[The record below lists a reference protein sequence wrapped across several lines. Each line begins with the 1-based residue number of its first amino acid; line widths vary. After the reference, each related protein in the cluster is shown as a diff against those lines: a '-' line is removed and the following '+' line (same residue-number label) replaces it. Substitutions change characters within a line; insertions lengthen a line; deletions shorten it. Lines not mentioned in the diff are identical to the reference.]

1 MNIHEIR
8 NAILPWPSCIS
19 WIPWNSLVSSRLL
32 NIHEISPAYH
42 TSFIHETIS
51 SMLLS
56 GYHRKKTL
64 TFYPFQLPGLVP
76 VLSICNLQYGGIFLQ
91 NGENNFVYI
100 RFQINVH
107 TLNFLKFCHK
117 LKRKKKE
124 KQMRFKNFI
133 HFQHPQ
139 KFLNLHLHAVM
150 NFKILCAMKTIIKR
164 YMYKNDKKVNLIL

>member
-51 SMLLS
+51 SMLPS
-56 GYHRKKTL
+56 GYHRKKPSL
-64 TFYPFQLPGLVP
+64 SSLFNGWDQYI

-139 KFLNLHLHAVM
+139 KFLKLHLQE
-150 NFKILCAMKTIIKR
+150 F
-164 YMYKNDKKVNLIL
+164 

>member
-32 NIHEISPAYH
+32 NIHEISPAYQI
-42 TSFIHETIS
+42 SFIHETIS
-51 SMLLS
+51 SMLPS
-56 GYHRKKTL
+56 GYHRKKPL
-64 TFYPFQLPGLVP
+64 TFFPFQLPALVP

-117 LKRKKKE
+117 L
-124 KQMRFKNFI
+124 FFS
-133 HFQHPQ
+133 
-139 KFLNLHLHAVM
+139 
-150 NFKILCAMKTIIKR
+150 
-164 YMYKNDKKVNLIL
+164 

>member
-1 MNIHEIR
+1 MAFLYFLDSMEFIGFLQVVKYSWDKSSLPNLLHSWDNII
-8 NAILPWPSCIS
+8 NATLWIS
-19 WIPWNSLVSSRLL
+19 Q
-32 NIHEISPAYH
+32 
-42 TSFIHETIS
+42 
-51 SMLLS
+51 
-56 GYHRKKTL
+56 KKPL

-76 VLSICNLQYGGIFLQ
+76 VLSICNLQYRGIFLQ

-150 NFKILCAMKTIIKR
+150 NFKILGAMKTIIKR
-164 YMYKNDKKVNLIL
+164 YMYKNDKKINLIL